1 MNDVETDTVEQ
12 PAGEDLPNGRERRTC
27 AAIES
32 VLVERAG
39 VREREAAA

>member
-12 PAGEDLPNGRERRTC
+12 PAGEDLPTGREGRPC

-32 VLVERAG
+32 AVFRPAG
-39 VREREAAA
+39 VREREAAS